1 MAQGTTPRAADAGR
15 EEPPARQDGVGPNGD
30 GLASPDAPLRGM
42 SGGMAAGMGGGMAGG
57 MAVGRQRPPLRR
69 TFRAFQYPKYR
80 LLWASMATAM
90 VGMQMQMIARGLLAF
105 ELAGNFS
112 AVGALAAAWGIPQ
125 LFLALPGGAIADR
138 VDKRTVLLVTQAVV
152 CLQALGVALLI
163 SFDAISLQVLFAFGV
178 VLGGTFSFNM
188 PARQAYIP
196 ELVPRHELM
205 NAIALNN
212 TAMNAT
218 RLFSPVVAGILI
230 AAFGFATTY
239 YITAAMY
246 AVAWG
251 AVWLLPRGRGHMQ
264 GIAQRGNMFEEIKIG
279 LRYVRGNRA
288 LRTLMLMALL
298 PILLGIPFVTILPA
312 FAAGDLGLS
321 PRGFGLL
328 MAVNAVGALAG
339 SLLIAALNPAGRL
352 ARTQALLGLGWGGGL
367 VLLGV
372 GSLTLGA
379 TGAFLAMMVIGGCS
393 MAYMALNN
401 GMIMTSSEQRYHG
414 RIMSLYMLTFGFMPM
429 MGLPLGVLG
438 DAIGGYATFTMLG
451 VGLLGF
457 VLVLLLLVPSDVID
471 RAARVESNEA
481 AEAETP
487 AGPAGGA

>member
-1 MAQGTTPRAADAGR
+1 MAQGTRTADGAS
-15 EEPPARQDGVGPNGD
+15 EEPPAPGWGAGPDGDSP
-30 GLASPDAPLRGM
+30 ASRPPL
-42 SGGMAAGMGGGMAGG
+42 GGMAGG
-57 MAVGRQRPPLRR
+57 MAGGMGGGMGPGRGRPPLRR
-69 TFRAFQYPKYR
+69 TFSAFRYPRYR

-90 VGMQMQMIARGLLAF
+90 IGMQMQMIARGLLAF

-112 AVGALAAAWGIPQ
+112 AVGALAASWGIPQ

-138 VDKRTVLLVTQAVV
+138 VDKRTVLLFTQAMVF
-152 CLQALGVALLI
+152 LQALGVAVLI
-163 SFDAISLQVLFAFGV
+163 SLDAISLQVLFAFGV

-218 RLFSPVVAGILI
+218 RLFSPVLAGILI

-239 YITAAMY
+239 YITSAMY
-246 AVAWG
+246 AIAWG
-251 AVWLLPRGRGHMQ
+251 AVWLLPRGRGHLQ
-264 GIAQRGNMFEEIKIG
+264 GVAQRAGVFGEIKIG

-298 PILLGIPFVTILPA
+298 PISLGMPFVTILPA
-312 FAAGDLGLS
+312 FAAGDLELDS
-321 PRGFGLL
+321 LGFGLM

-352 ARTQALLGLGWGGGL
+352 ARTQALLGLGWGVGL
-367 VLLGV
+367 VILGV
-372 GSLTLGA
+372 GSLTLGPA
-379 TGAFLAMMVIGGCS
+379 GAFLAMMVIGASS

-401 GMIMTSSEQRYHG
+401 GMIMTSSDRQYHG
-414 RIMSLYMLTFGFMPM
+414 RIMSLYMLTFGFMPL

-438 DAIGGYATFTMLG
+438 DTIGGYATFT
-451 VGLLGF
+451 LLGCGMLAF
-457 VLVLLLLVPSDVID
+457 ILLLVLLVPSDLID
-471 RAARVESNEA
+471 RAARVESSEA
-481 AEAETP
+481 AEVDA
-487 AGPAGGA
+487 ASQV

>member
-1 MAQGTTPRAADAGR
+1 MAQGTTPRPAEAAR
-15 EEPPARQDGVGPNGD
+15 EEQPGPRQDAGPNGD
-30 GLASPDAPLRGM
+30 GLAPSGAPLRGM
-42 SGGMAAGMGGGMAGG
+42 SGGMAAGMGGG

-90 VGMQMQMIARGLLAF
+90 VGMQMQMIARGLLAY

-138 VDKRTVLLVTQAVV
+138 VDKRTVLLITQAAVF
-152 CLQALGVALLI
+152 LQALAIAVLI
-163 SFDAISLQVLFAFGV
+163 SLDAISLEVLFAFGI

-218 RLFSPVVAGILI
+218 RLFSPVAAGILI

-239 YITAAMY
+239 YITAGMY

-264 GIAQRGNMFEEIKIG
+264 GIAQRGNVFEEIKIG
-279 LRYVRGNRA
+279 LRYVRQNRA

-298 PILLGIPFVTILPA
+298 PIMLGMPFVTILPA
-312 FAAGDLGLS
+312 FVAGDLGLDS
-321 PRGFGLL
+321 LGFGLM

-339 SLLIAALNPAGRL
+339 SLVIAALNPAGRL
-352 ARTQALLGLGWGGGL
+352 ARTQALLGLGWGVGL
-367 VLLGV
+367 VMLGL
-372 GSLTLGA
+372 GSLTIGPA
-379 TGAFLAMMVIGGCS
+379 GAFLAMMVIGASS

-401 GMIMTSSEQRYHG
+401 GMIMTSSEQQYHG

-438 DAIGGYATFTMLG
+438 DTIGGYATFT
-451 VGLLGF
+451 LLGGGILCF
-457 VLVLLLLVPSDVID
+457 ILILVLLVPSDLID
-471 RAARVESNEA
+471 RAARVAPAEA

-487 AGPAGGA
+487 AGPVRGA

>member
-1 MAQGTTPRAADAGR
+1 M
-15 EEPPARQDGVGPNGD
+15 
-30 GLASPDAPLRGM
+30 
-42 SGGMAAGMGGGMAGG
+42 
-57 MAVGRQRPPLRR
+57 
-69 TFRAFQYPKYR
+69 
-80 LLWASMATAM
+80 LL
-90 VGMQMQMIARGLLAF
+90 I
-105 ELAGNFS
+105 
-112 AVGALAAAWGIPQ
+112 
-125 LFLALPGGAIADR
+125 
-138 VDKRTVLLVTQAVV
+138 TQAAVF
-152 CLQALGVALLI
+152 LQALAIAVLI
-163 SFDAISLQVLFAFGV
+163 SLDAISLEVLFAFGI

-218 RLFSPVVAGILI
+218 RLFSPVAAGILI

-239 YITAAMY
+239 YITAGMY

-264 GIAQRGNMFEEIKIG
+264 GIAQRGNVFEEIKIG
-279 LRYVRGNRA
+279 LRYVRQNRA

-298 PILLGIPFVTILPA
+298 PIMLGMPFVTILPA
-312 FAAGDLGLS
+312 FVAGDLGLDS
-321 PRGFGLL
+321 LGFGLM

-339 SLLIAALNPAGRL
+339 SLVIAALNPAGRL
-352 ARTQALLGLGWGGGL
+352 ARTQALLGLGWGVGL
-367 VLLGV
+367 VMLGL
-372 GSLTLGA
+372 GSLTIGPA
-379 TGAFLAMMVIGGCS
+379 GAFLAMMVIGASS

-401 GMIMTSSEQRYHG
+401 GMIMTSSEQQYHG

-438 DAIGGYATFTMLG
+438 DTIGGYATFT
-451 VGLLGF
+451 LLGGGILCF
-457 VLVLLLLVPSDVID
+457 ILILVLLVPSDLID
-471 RAARVESNEA
+471 RAARVAPAEA

-487 AGPAGGA
+487 AGPVRGA